1 MDWVIE
7 TTGGIFEGEKLTEAV
22 STVVEH
28 YGDEDESPS
37 QITDIYAYD
46 KNDIE
51 RHICQKGI
59 GRINTLVEERVE
71 AWRQESRE
79 GEEAQKD
86 LESDYYSNLL

>member
-7 TTGGIFEGEKLTEAV
+7 TTDGCFEGEKLKETVA
-22 STVVEH
+22 SVVEY
-28 YGDEDESPS
+28 YGDEDESPD

-59 GRINTLVEERVE
+59 SKINDTVEERVE
-71 AWRQESRE
+71 AWRQEAKESY
-79 GEEAQKD
+79 EAQKD